1 MVNDRKIKM
10 VCRSSHFIEQ
20 KINQFYDGSESFS
33 SFDNILK
40 GYRWKKRN
48 KVMKKVYLFI
58 LVICMSGVALGQNT
72 RSTETPKQPRP
83 QYQAV
88 KKEKKGMF
96 SFLKKKKKTSPFY
109 STKEE
114 EIEAFRKKMKVVYKQ
129 KAKEE
134 KLAQKPEYS
143 DPSYFGH
150 KRPPKKRPP
159 GKQKFCKVCKMKH

>member
-1 MVNDRKIKM
+1 MRANLLAALAIF
-10 VCRSSHFIEQ
+10 C
-20 KINQFYDGSESFS
+20 DGIVWE
-33 SFDNILK
+33 
-40 GYRWKKRN
+40 KRTII
-48 KVMKKVYLFI
+48 MKKVYLIIF
-58 LVICMSGVALGQNT
+58 VIGISGVALGQNT
-72 RSTETPKQPRP
+72 RSTETPKPPRP

-88 KKEKKGMF
+88 KKEKKSVF
-96 SFLKKKKKTSPFY
+96 AFLKKKKKTSPFY

-114 EIEAFRKKMKVVYKQ
+114 EVAAFRKKMKTVYKQ